1 MNKPESPSENE
12 SKQNMSSDGMGSLL
26 VEKAFV
32 KIQSL
37 IESSIEATRNFGL
50 LPKKKTNAVSK
61 GSDQRRN
68 TQTRYIEKLMEQQ
81 RDGKLVKITYEEIG
95 LFPRSF
101 NRVFDRVLKQ
111 ILSEDIAELALQE
124 YRLYRYL
131 FLTTIKC
138 LVSIIFI
145 PLVINIIA
153 KNWVIGPL
161 TDYFWNGTHPE
172 IFLNIDQQK
181 RAFSDLQNLEDE
193 IYFEALTLEEDSI
206 LSVAVSTLANGH
218 NGQLQNIN
226 SLSVE
231 TIKDGESFSGPG
243 PLSPKGSLDSP
254 WTQLGSVS
262 ASPNYSLSVGS
273 DFKSPSGT
281 KQPRS
286 QYSAFLV
293 QFKEELTKRTIEKT
307 KHIYIEYNEESVEMI
322 TNLISDFIS
331 LGTLF
336 YLLLILDLEIT
347 VTKSFL
353 FEMFF
358 GLDDSRK
365 SLIILL
371 VTDLLVGYHSSN
383 LWEVFFTFLF
393 EHYGFNENHTAVYL
407 LVATLPVLLDVLFK
421 YLIFRH
427 LNRTSPATVATYQAL
442 IE

>member
-1 MNKPESPSENE
+1 MNKPESPSQSE
-12 SKQNMSSDGMGSLL
+12 SKQNISSGEMGSLL
-26 VEKAFV
+26 VEKVYV
-32 KIQSL
+32 KIQSV
-37 IESSIEATRNFGL
+37 IESSVEATRNFGL
-50 LPKKKTNAVSK
+50 LPKKKKPSVVSK

-161 TDYFWNGTHPE
+161 TEYFWNGTHPE

-206 LSVAVSTLANGH
+206 LSAAVRTLANGH
-218 NGQLQNIN
+218 NGQLQHMN
-226 SLSVE
+226 SLSVDVK
-231 TIKDGESFSGPG
+231 KDEESFSAGS
-243 PLSPKGSLDSP
+243 PLGSLR
-254 WTQLGSVS
+254 GSVT
-262 ASPNYSLSVGS
+262 APTNYSISVES
-273 DFKSPSGT
+273 DVK
-281 KQPRS
+281 PRS
-286 QYSAFLV
+286 QYSAFLI

>member
-1 MNKPESPSENE
+1 MNNPNFSNFLLKFQSALDNIKTIAKP
-12 SKQNMSSDGMGSLL
+12 
-26 VEKAFV
+26 V
-32 KIQSL
+32 
-37 IESSIEATRNFGL
+37 
-50 LPKKKTNAVSK
+50 TNTVLR
-61 GSDQRRN
+61 DNQRG
-68 TQTRYIEKLMEQQ
+68 TSRYIENLMEQQ

-101 NRVFDRVLKQ
+101 NRVFDRLLKQ
-111 ILSEDIAELALQE
+111 IVSEDIAELALQE

-138 LVSIIFI
+138 LLSIIVI
-145 PLVINIIA
+145 PLTINFIA

-161 TDYFWNGTHPE
+161 TEYFWNGTHQE
-172 IFLNIDQQK
+172 IFLNMDQQK

-193 IYFEALTLEEDSI
+193 IYFETLTLDKEE
-206 LSVAVSTLANGH
+206 VSKHLEESNVIVGIEKNDKLVQNKEMLNLQMQVDYNLAN
-218 NGQLQNIN
+218 
-226 SLSVE
+226 E
-231 TIKDGESFSGPG
+231 TLHKNPES
-243 PLSPKGSLDSP
+243 
-254 WTQLGSVS
+254 
-262 ASPNYSLSVGS
+262 NYN
-273 DFKSPSGT
+273 DF
-281 KQPRS
+281 
-286 QYSAFLV
+286 LIL
-293 QFKEELTKRTIEKT
+293 FKEELTKRTIEKT
-307 KHIYIEYNEESVEMI
+307 KQIYIEYNEESVHMI
-322 TNLISDFIS
+322 TNLISDMLS
-331 LGTLF
+331 LLSLL
-336 YLLLILDLEIT
+336 YLLLALDLELT

-383 LWEVFFTFLF
+383 LWEVFFAFLF

>member
-1 MNKPESPSENE
+1 MNQPKFSFLISQFQSGLDNIKKNLTGSSTLDNLDVQTGKKQINGRNSTSEE
-12 SKQNMSSDGMGSLL
+12 QRGTSRYMDKL
-26 VEKAFV
+26 V
-32 KIQSL
+32 
-37 IESSIEATRNFGL
+37 
-50 LPKKKTNAVSK
+50 
-61 GSDQRRN
+61 
-68 TQTRYIEKLMEQQ
+68 EQQ

-101 NRVFDRVLKQ
+101 NRVFDRLLKQ

-131 FLTTIKC
+131 FLTTMKC
-138 LVSIIFI
+138 LASLFII
-145 PLVINIIA
+145 PLVINFAA
-153 KNWVIGPL
+153 KNWIIGPV
-161 TDYFWNGTHPE
+161 TEYFWNGTHQE
-172 IFLNIDQQK
+172 IFLNMDQQK

-193 IYFEALTLEEDSI
+193 IYFETLTLEKDEASNYTTVQSNDQQLTTESNI
-206 LSVAVSTLANGH
+206 LKEHSTNQTEVVGTYNEFLA
-218 NGQLQNIN
+218 
-226 SLSVE
+226 
-231 TIKDGESFSGPG
+231 T
-243 PLSPKGSLDSP
+243 
-254 WTQLGSVS
+254 
-262 ASPNYSLSVGS
+262 
-273 DFKSPSGT
+273 
-281 KQPRS
+281 
-286 QYSAFLV
+286 
-293 QFKEELTKRTIEKT
+293 FKEELTKRTIEKT
-307 KHIYIEYNEESVEMI
+307 KHIYIEYNEESVHMI
-322 TNLISDFIS
+322 TNLISDLLS
-331 LGTLF
+331 LVILL
-336 YLLLILDLEIT
+336 YLLLVLDLELT

-383 LWEVFFTFLF
+383 LWEVFFAFLF

>member
-1 MNKPESPSENE
+1 MLSNILIDNKKYIVYYSKTQSSGRLLEFLFKTQKLEEPNYQAKRVYTSEYFFSFILMNQPKF
-12 SKQNMSSDGMGSLL
+12 SLL
-26 VEKAFV
+26 ISQF
-32 KIQSL
+32 QSGL
-37 IESSIEATRNFGL
+37 ENIKKNLTGSSSLDNVDTQKG
-50 LPKKKTNAVSK
+50 KKRSNA
-61 GSDQRRN
+61 RN
-68 TQTRYIEKLMEQQ
+68 TTRDGQRGTSRYIEKLMEQQ

-101 NRVFDRVLKQ
+101 NRVFDRLLKQ

-138 LVSIIFI
+138 LVSIIVL
-145 PLVINIIA
+145 PLVINFAA
-153 KNWVIGPL
+153 KNWIVGPL
-161 TDYFWNGTHPE
+161 TEYFWNGTHQE
-172 IFLNIDQQK
+172 IFLNMDQQK

-193 IYFEALTLEEDSI
+193 IYFETLTLEKEEASKYTG
-206 LSVAVSTLANGH
+206 VQPNQENTHLAPQGNTSKEH
-218 NGQLQNIN
+218 VIIN
-226 SLSVE
+226 NE
-231 TIKDGESFSGPG
+231 TE
-243 PLSPKGSLDSP
+243 
-254 WTQLGSVS
+254 V
-262 ASPNYSLSVGS
+262 VGTYN
-273 DFKSPSGT
+273 D
-281 KQPRS
+281 
-286 QYSAFLV
+286 FLV
-293 QFKEELTKRTIEKT
+293 TFKEELTKRTIEKT
-307 KHIYIEYNEESVEMI
+307 KHIYIEYNEESVHMV
-322 TNLISDFIS
+322 TNLISDLLS
-331 LGTLF
+331 LLTLL
-336 YLLLILDLEIT
+336 YLLLVLDLELT

-383 LWEVFFTFLF
+383 LWEVFFAFLF

>member
-1 MNKPESPSENE
+1 
-12 SKQNMSSDGMGSLL
+12 MGSLL
-26 VEKAFV
+26 VEKAYV

-37 IESSIEATRNFGL
+37 IESSMEITQNIGFF
-50 LPKKKTNAVSK
+50 PKKKASSVLK

-161 TDYFWNGTHPE
+161 TDSFWNGTHPE

-206 LSVAVSTLANGH
+206 MSVAVS
-218 NGQLQNIN
+218 N
-226 SLSVE
+226 STSYSVNVE
-231 TIKDGESFSGPG
+231 SDIK
-243 PLSPKGSLDSP
+243 
-254 WTQLGSVS
+254 
-262 ASPNYSLSVGS
+262 
-273 DFKSPSGT
+273 
-281 KQPRS
+281 PRS
-286 QYSAFLV
+286 DYSAFLI

-383 LWEVFFTFLF
+383 LWEVFFTYLF

>member
-1 MNKPESPSENE
+1 MNQPKFSVLISQFQTGLENIKKNLTGSSPLDNLDPQKGKKRSNARN
-12 SKQNMSSDGMGSLL
+12 STRDG
-26 VEKAFV
+26 
-32 KIQSL
+32 
-37 IESSIEATRNFGL
+37 
-50 LPKKKTNAVSK
+50 
-61 GSDQRRN
+61 QRG
-68 TQTRYIEKLMEQQ
+68 TSRYIEKLMEQQ

-101 NRVFDRVLKQ
+101 NRVFDRLLKQ

-138 LVSIIFI
+138 LVSIIVI
-145 PLVINIIA
+145 PLVINFAA
-153 KNWVIGPL
+153 KNWVVGPL
-161 TDYFWNGTHPE
+161 TEYFWNGTHQE
-172 IFLNIDQQK
+172 IFLNMDQQK

-193 IYFEALTLEEDSI
+193 IYFETLTLEKEEASKYTGVPPI
-206 LSVAVSTLANGH
+206 A
-218 NGQLQNIN
+218 
-226 SLSVE
+226 
-231 TIKDGESFSGPG
+231 
-243 PLSPKGSLDSP
+243 PL
-254 WTQLGSVS
+254 V
-262 ASPNYSLSVGS
+262 N
-273 DFKSPSGT
+273 SGT
-281 KQPRS
+281 HVVTNPPLLNSGELRPQGNTSKVVS
-286 QYSAFLV
+286 NETEVVGTYNDFLV
-293 QFKEELTKRTIEKT
+293 TFKEELTKRTIEKT
-307 KHIYIEYNEESVEMI
+307 KHIYIEYNEESVHMV
-322 TNLISDFIS
+322 TNLISDLLS
-331 LGTLF
+331 LLTLL
-336 YLLLILDLEIT
+336 YLLLVLDLELT

-383 LWEVFFTFLF
+383 LWEVFFAFLF

>member
-1 MNKPESPSENE
+1 MNNPNFSNFLAKFQSALDNIKTIAKPLTNTVLKETIDTIETI
-12 SKQNMSSDGMGSLL
+12 KLKTFQNSSRDNQRGS
-26 VEKAFV
+26 
-32 KIQSL
+32 S
-37 IESSIEATRNFGL
+37 
-50 LPKKKTNAVSK
+50 
-61 GSDQRRN
+61 
-68 TQTRYIEKLMEQQ
+68 RYIENLMEQQ

-101 NRVFDRVLKQ
+101 NRVFDRLLKQ
-111 ILSEDIAELALQE
+111 IVSEDIAELALQE

-138 LVSIIFI
+138 LLSIIVI
-145 PLVINIIA
+145 PLTINFIA
-153 KNWVIGPL
+153 KNWLIGPL
-161 TDYFWNGTHPE
+161 TEYFWNGTHQE
-172 IFLNIDQQK
+172 IFLNMDQQK

-193 IYFEALTLEEDSI
+193 IYFETLTLDKEEASKYLEEATVI
-206 LSVAVSTLANGH
+206 PGIE
-218 NGQLQNIN
+218 QND
-226 SLSVE
+226 
-231 TIKDGESFSGPG
+231 K
-243 PLSPKGSLDSP
+243 
-254 WTQLGSVS
+254 
-262 ASPNYSLSVGS
+262 
-273 DFKSPSGT
+273 
-281 KQPRS
+281 
-286 QYSAFLV
+286 LV
-293 QFKEELTKRTIEKT
+293 QNKEILNTQIQLETSLFNEPLAKNSQSNYNDFLILFKEELTKRTIEKT
-307 KHIYIEYNEESVEMI
+307 KQIYIEYNEESVHMI
-322 TNLISDFIS
+322 TNLISDMLS
-331 LGTLF
+331 LLSLL
-336 YLLLILDLEIT
+336 YLLLVLDLELT

-383 LWEVFFTFLF
+383 LWEVFFAFLF

>member
-1 MNKPESPSENE
+1 MNNPNFSNFLVKFQSALDSIKTIVKPVTNTVLKETIETI
-12 SKQNMSSDGMGSLL
+12 KVKTFQNSSRD
-26 VEKAFV
+26 
-32 KIQSL
+32 
-37 IESSIEATRNFGL
+37 N
-50 LPKKKTNAVSK
+50 
-61 GSDQRRN
+61 QRG
-68 TQTRYIEKLMEQQ
+68 TSRYIENLMEQQ

-101 NRVFDRVLKQ
+101 NRVFDRLLKQ
-111 ILSEDIAELALQE
+111 IVSEDIAELALQE

-138 LVSIIFI
+138 LLSIIVI
-145 PLVINIIA
+145 PLTINFMA
-153 KNWVIGPL
+153 KNWIIGPL
-161 TDYFWNGTHPE
+161 TEYFWNGTHQE
-172 IFLNIDQQK
+172 IFLNMDQQK

-193 IYFEALTLEEDSI
+193 IYFETLTLDKEEASKYLEEATVI
-206 LSVAVSTLANGH
+206 G
-218 NGQLQNIN
+218 GIEQND
-226 SLSVE
+226 
-231 TIKDGESFSGPG
+231 K
-243 PLSPKGSLDSP
+243 
-254 WTQLGSVS
+254 
-262 ASPNYSLSVGS
+262 
-273 DFKSPSGT
+273 
-281 KQPRS
+281 
-286 QYSAFLV
+286 LV
-293 QFKEELTKRTIEKT
+293 QNKESLNMELQSENIILNKSLGKNPESSYNDFLILFKEELTKRTIEKT
-307 KHIYIEYNEESVEMI
+307 KQIYIEYNEESVHMI
-322 TNLISDFIS
+322 TNLISDMLS
-331 LGTLF
+331 LLTLL
-336 YLLLILDLEIT
+336 YLLLVLDLELT

-383 LWEVFFTFLF
+383 LWEVFFAFLF

>member
-1 MNKPESPSENE
+1 MNKSG
-12 SKQNMSSDGMGSLL
+12 KQNSSSDEIGSLL
-26 VEKAFV
+26 VEKAYV

-37 IESSIEATRNFGL
+37 IESSLDIIQNFGL
-50 LPKKKTNAVSK
+50 LSKKKKTNAVSK

-138 LVSIIFI
+138 LISIIFI

-206 LSVAVSTLANGH
+206 LSVAVRALAK
-218 NGQLQNIN
+218 GQAQNIN
-226 SLSVE
+226 DFQITAEYRQSDPFSDNHNQSTESWKPLGVP
-231 TIKDGESFSGPG
+231 TAITRDIK
-243 PLSPKGSLDSP
+243 
-254 WTQLGSVS
+254 Q
-262 ASPNYSLSVGS
+262 
-273 DFKSPSGT
+273 
-281 KQPRS
+281 RS
-286 QYSAFLV
+286 HYSAFLT

-383 LWEVFFTFLF
+383 LWEVFFSYLF

>member
-1 MNKPESPSENE
+1 MNLDFFIS
-12 SKQNMSSDGMGSLL
+12 
-26 VEKAFV
+26 
-32 KIQSL
+32 KIQTTVDNFKEKMNPL
-37 IESSIEATRNFGL
+37 IKESITNYGIQDNLEINKQKRNQ
-50 LPKKKTNAVSK
+50 TSRNMQK
-61 GSDQRRN
+61 GTS
-68 TQTRYIEKLMEQQ
+68 RYIDKLMEEQ

-138 LVSIIFI
+138 LVSIIVI
-145 PLVINIIA
+145 PLIINFAA
-153 KNWVIGPL
+153 KNWIIGPL
-161 TDYFWNGTHPE
+161 TEYFWNGTHQE
-172 IFLNIDQQK
+172 IFLNMDQQK

-193 IYFEALTLEEDSI
+193 IYFETLTLEKEVASKYSEASFNSAQELKQMEDHNEVSNFSTIENSTQSEIFNSI
-206 LSVAVSTLANGH
+206 KEIDKVDQSFVSNGPLLNSSVDSTLP
-218 NGQLQNIN
+218 
-226 SLSVE
+226 SS
-231 TIKDGESFSGPG
+231 
-243 PLSPKGSLDSP
+243 
-254 WTQLGSVS
+254 
-262 ASPNYSLSVGS
+262 NYNN
-273 DFKSPSGT
+273 
-281 KQPRS
+281 
-286 QYSAFLV
+286 FLV
-293 QFKEELTKRTIEKT
+293 LFKEELTKRTIEKT
-307 KHIYIEYNEESVEMI
+307 KQIYIEYNEESVHMV
-322 TNLISDFIS
+322 TNLISDMLS
-331 LGTLF
+331 LLTLL
-336 YLLLILDLEIT
+336 YLLLVLDLELT

-393 EHYGFNENHTAVYL
+393 EHYGFNENHTTVYL

>member
-1 MNKPESPSENE
+1 MNNPNFSNFLAKFQSALDNIKTIAKPLTNTVLKETIDTIETI
-12 SKQNMSSDGMGSLL
+12 KLKTFQNSSRDNQLGS
-26 VEKAFV
+26 
-32 KIQSL
+32 S
-37 IESSIEATRNFGL
+37 
-50 LPKKKTNAVSK
+50 
-61 GSDQRRN
+61 
-68 TQTRYIEKLMEQQ
+68 RYIENLMEQQ

-101 NRVFDRVLKQ
+101 NRVFDRLLKQ
-111 ILSEDIAELALQE
+111 IVSEDIAELALQE

-138 LVSIIFI
+138 LLSIIVI
-145 PLVINIIA
+145 PLTINFIA
-153 KNWVIGPL
+153 KNWLIGPL
-161 TDYFWNGTHPE
+161 TEYFWNGTHQE
-172 IFLNIDQQK
+172 IFLNMDQQK

-193 IYFEALTLEEDSI
+193 IYFETLTLDKEEASKYLEEGTVI
-206 LSVAVSTLANGH
+206 PGIE
-218 NGQLQNIN
+218 QND
-226 SLSVE
+226 
-231 TIKDGESFSGPG
+231 K
-243 PLSPKGSLDSP
+243 
-254 WTQLGSVS
+254 
-262 ASPNYSLSVGS
+262 
-273 DFKSPSGT
+273 
-281 KQPRS
+281 
-286 QYSAFLV
+286 LV
-293 QFKEELTKRTIEKT
+293 QNKEILNTQIQLETSLFNEPLAKNSQSNYNDFLILFKEELTKRTIEKT
-307 KHIYIEYNEESVEMI
+307 KQIYIEYNEESVHMI
-322 TNLISDFIS
+322 TNLISDMLS
-331 LGTLF
+331 LLSLL
-336 YLLLILDLEIT
+336 YLLLVLDLELT

-383 LWEVFFTFLF
+383 LWEVFFAFLF

>member
-1 MNKPESPSENE
+1 MNNPNFSNFLSKFQLAVDNLKTIAKPITSTVLKETIETIKVKTFQNPNKES
-12 SKQNMSSDGMGSLL
+12 
-26 VEKAFV
+26 
-32 KIQSL
+32 
-37 IESSIEATRNFGL
+37 
-50 LPKKKTNAVSK
+50 
-61 GSDQRRN
+61 QRG
-68 TQTRYIEKLMEQQ
+68 TSRYIENLMEQQ

-101 NRVFDRVLKQ
+101 NRVFDRLLKQ
-111 ILSEDIAELALQE
+111 IVSEDIAELALQE

-138 LVSIIFI
+138 LLSIIVI
-145 PLVINIIA
+145 PLTINFMA
-153 KNWVIGPL
+153 KNWIIGPL
-161 TDYFWNGTHPE
+161 TEYFWNGTHQE
-172 IFLNIDQQK
+172 IFLNMDQQK

-193 IYFEALTLEEDSI
+193 IYFETLTLDKEEASKYLEEANLIIGSEQNMKISNNKIQSDIFLNESLTKNPEHNYNDFLI
-206 LSVAVSTLANGH
+206 L
-218 NGQLQNIN
+218 
-226 SLSVE
+226 
-231 TIKDGESFSGPG
+231 
-243 PLSPKGSLDSP
+243 
-254 WTQLGSVS
+254 
-262 ASPNYSLSVGS
+262 
-273 DFKSPSGT
+273 
-281 KQPRS
+281 
-286 QYSAFLV
+286 
-293 QFKEELTKRTIEKT
+293 FKEELTKRTIEKT
-307 KHIYIEYNEESVEMI
+307 KQIYIEYNEESVHMI
-322 TNLISDFIS
+322 TNLISDMLS
-331 LGTLF
+331 LLTLL
-336 YLLLILDLEIT
+336 YLLLVLDLELT

-383 LWEVFFTFLF
+383 LWEVFFAFLF

>member
-1 MNKPESPSENE
+1 MNKPGSPSQSEG
-12 SKQNMSSDGMGSLL
+12 KQNTSSDEMGSLL
-26 VEKAFV
+26 VEKAYV
-32 KIQSL
+32 KMQSL
-37 IESSIEATRNFGL
+37 IESSIEITQNIGIF
-50 LPKKKTNAVSK
+50 PKKKSSAVLK

-206 LSVAVSTLANGH
+206 MSVAVS
-218 NGQLQNIN
+218 
-226 SLSVE
+226 SSPSYSVAE
-231 TIKDGESFSGPG
+231 A
-243 PLSPKGSLDSP
+243 PLSPEGRTARLAEAP
-254 WTQLGSVS
+254 LRLNVE
-262 ASPNYSLSVGS
+262 S
-273 DFKSPSGT
+273 DMK
-281 KQPRS
+281 PRS
-286 QYSAFLV
+286 QYSAFLI

-383 LWEVFFTFLF
+383 LWEVFFTYLF

>member
-1 MNKPESPSENE
+1 MNYVMNKSGSERVTSESSQSEG
-12 SKQNMSSDGMGSLL
+12 KQNISSDEMGSLL
-26 VEKAFV
+26 VEKAYV

-37 IESSIEATRNFGL
+37 IESSLEMTQSIGL
-50 LPKKKTNAVSK
+50 FPKKKKTSAVLK

-206 LSVAVSTLANGH
+206 MSVAVRGPIGHSTLV
-218 NGQLQNIN
+218 NGQL
-226 SLSVE
+226 SADTLPE
-231 TIKDGESFSGPG
+231 RLRGA
-243 PLSPKGSLDSP
+243 
-254 WTQLGSVS
+254 VS
-262 ASPNYSLSVGS
+262 ASPNYSVKPRNVES
-273 DFKSPSGT
+273 DIK
-281 KQPRS
+281 PRS
-286 QYSAFLV
+286 QYSAFLM

-383 LWEVFFTFLF
+383 LWEVFFSFLF

>member
-1 MNKPESPSENE
+1 MEKSISLFFRMNQQNFSNLQEKLQTTFQKITDNISNLLENVDNT
-12 SKQNMSSDGMGSLL
+12 KLNRNSSRYGNRDNQR
-26 VEKAFV
+26 A
-32 KIQSL
+32 
-37 IESSIEATRNFGL
+37 SS
-50 LPKKKTNAVSK
+50 
-61 GSDQRRN
+61 
-68 TQTRYIEKLMEQQ
+68 RYIDKLMEQQ

-138 LVSIIFI
+138 LASIILV
-145 PLVINIIA
+145 PLLINFAA

-161 TDYFWNGTHPE
+161 TEYFWNGTHQE
-172 IFLNIDQQK
+172 IFLNMDQQK

-193 IYFEALTLEEDSI
+193 IYFETLTLEKE
-206 LSVAVSTLANGH
+206 VASKHSHVHFGTSSENKQNPLFDERSEFIASAKENPPSLLVTTSQKQDMIAPNLDRSNIQNELALNEGSWTKES
-218 NGQLQNIN
+218 QKLE
-226 SLSVE
+226 E
-231 TIKDGESFSGPG
+231 TYTD
-243 PLSPKGSLDSP
+243 
-254 WTQLGSVS
+254 
-262 ASPNYSLSVGS
+262 
-273 DFKSPSGT
+273 
-281 KQPRS
+281 
-286 QYSAFLV
+286 FLV
-293 QFKEELTKRTIEKT
+293 LFKEELTKRTIEKT
-307 KHIYIEYNEESVEMI
+307 KQIYIEYNEESVHMI
-322 TNLISDFIS
+322 THLISDLLS
-331 LGTLF
+331 LVTLL
-336 YLLLILDLEIT
+336 YLLLVLDLELT